1 MKIDYPNK
9 PARWQRFGLD
19 AFLRASEGSI
29 MALMPLRRRMIDD
42 MTMCIMSRKQC
53 HQQSRLGT
61 SAIGISG
68 TCDGVA
74 ATTAFL
80 AQCSHVGRPRRALLP
95 FHNLSFC
102 ESIQHSQC
110 GRYQLRLRD
119 IRSIQRQRYVSAS
132 DRADPRIGV
141 WTANV
146 FLISTS
152 AGWTSFRQ

>member
-1 MKIDYPNK
+1 MRLNRWMAWCQNLAS
-9 PARWQRFGLD
+9 ARSCWVW
-19 AFLRASEGSI
+19 
-29 MALMPLRRRMIDD
+29 
-42 MTMCIMSRKQC
+42 
-53 HQQSRLGT
+53 
-61 SAIGISG
+61 IGHANLP
-68 TCDGVA
+68 C
-74 ATTAFL
+74 
-80 AQCSHVGRPRRALLP
+80 PP
-95 FHNLSFC
+95 FHNLSLC